1 MELDKT
7 LENVFELIE
16 EKKYSLVR
24 EELLENNEADIAEIV
39 EEVNDNIDTEKAVI
53 LFRML
58 PKDVSASVFSYLS
71 TDCQMDI
78 VGGITVKEVQ
88 NIMEEMSFDDMIDVM
103 EELPAN
109 VVDRILMRT
118 DKETRKL
125 INQFL
130 NYPESSA
137 GSLMTIDYIGLKKE
151 MKVRDALN
159 YIKIHG
165 MDQETVYTCYVMDN
179 QRHLEG
185 IISLKTLVVSE
196 GFEVV
201 GDLMHEDVISVNV
214 MDDQE
219 EVAQVFKKYDFL
231 ALPVVDK
238 ENRLVG
244 IITFDDIMDVIEEET
259 TEDFERMAGVFDG
272 SGKEYLDIPV
282 LHHVK
287 NRLPW
292 LFVMSV
298 SLMITGGIIAHFEDL
313 MSQVIALVAY
323 IPLLNGTG
331 GNAGTQ
337 SASLVIRGMA
347 VGEIELKAAAK
358 VMWKEMRI
366 SFTVGLILSI
376 LNFIKIIV
384 IDRETVLVAL
394 TVALGIF
401 IIVMF
406 AKLLG
411 GLLPMAAKRLGIDPA
426 LMATPMISSITDMVS
441 VIIYFTLATMII
453 GLAV

>member
-1 MELDKT
+1 M
-7 LENVFELIE
+7 
-16 EKKYSLVR
+16 
-24 EELLENNEADIAEIV
+24 
-39 EEVNDNIDTEKAVI
+39 
-53 LFRML
+53 
-58 PKDVSASVFSYLS
+58 
-71 TDCQMDI
+71 
-78 VGGITVKEVQ
+78 
-88 NIMEEMSFDDMIDVM
+88 
-103 EELPAN
+103 
-109 VVDRILMRT
+109 
-118 DKETRKL
+118 
-125 INQFL
+125 
-130 NYPESSA
+130 
-137 GSLMTIDYIGLKKE
+137 
-151 MKVRDALN
+151 
-159 YIKIHG
+159 
-165 MDQETVYTCYVMDN
+165 
-179 QRHLEG
+179 
-185 IISLKTLVVSE
+185 
-196 GFEVV
+196 
-201 GDLMHEDVISVNV
+201 
-214 MDDQE
+214 
-219 EVAQVFKKYDFL
+219 
-231 ALPVVDK
+231 
-238 ENRLVG
+238 
-244 IITFDDIMDVIEEET
+244 
-259 TEDFERMAGVFDG
+259 
-272 SGKEYLDIPV
+272 
-282 LHHVK
+282 K

-347 VGEIELKAAAK
+347 VGEIELKDAAK